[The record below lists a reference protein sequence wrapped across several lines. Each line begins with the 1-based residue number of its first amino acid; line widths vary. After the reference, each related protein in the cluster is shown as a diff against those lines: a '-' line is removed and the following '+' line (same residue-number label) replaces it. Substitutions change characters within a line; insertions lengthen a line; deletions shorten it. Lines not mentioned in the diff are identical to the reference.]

1 MAIGSLVYYITE
13 AGYPCN
19 SPNNAKNCPILH
31 FNARN
36 SNAEDNYPYYRTGF
50 FGKLFHNQVL
60 DRFAFHQGSEAEGEE
75 DLVLIRVLSDDL
87 CDRNECIDVRIS
99 VTTYYLAANTSV
111 NDEFYLTDDTTFI
124 QRACSGGGPGTSA
137 NNSPPSLKRVKQQ
150 QQQQQ

>member
-87 CDRNECIDVRIS
+87 CDRNECIDVRTS

-111 NDEFYLTDDTTFI
+111 NDEFYLTDDLY
-124 QRACSGGGPGTSA
+124 SA
-137 NNSPPSLKRVKQQ
+137 GVLWRWTWNLSE
-150 QQQQQ
+150 